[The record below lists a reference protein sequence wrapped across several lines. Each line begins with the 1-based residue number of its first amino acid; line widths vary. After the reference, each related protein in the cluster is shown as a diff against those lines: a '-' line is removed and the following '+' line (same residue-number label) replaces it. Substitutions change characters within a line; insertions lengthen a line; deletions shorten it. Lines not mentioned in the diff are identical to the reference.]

1 MVSSDGKMALS
12 GESVIFIINGKT
24 STVKTDK
31 NGIVKI
37 KITEIPKKYTVTTI
51 FNGKTYKV
59 KTKKNGITQ
68 KTLKKNVIKKLK
80 KGKTYTLKV
89 TYLKDTIKTTVKVK

>member
-1 MVSSDGKMALS
+1 MVSSDGKVALS

-68 KTLKKNVIKKLK
+68 KTLKKMSSKSSKKARLILLK
-80 KGKTYTLKV
+80 
-89 TYLKDTIKTTVKVK
+89 